1 MTTRL
6 TMIVCLC
13 LILAPLPACELT
25 PEQTAAVNTAI
36 DESGPVIAQLEA
48 DLAAARE
55 RLATVEDDAVRAKA
69 AKVVA
74 ETEKVLAEVKG
85 VRETFLAN
93 RDAEGNID
101 TVGVGGDMAT
111 KVATRFLPPPWDVLA
126 SIAIGGIVMGVR
138 ANQNK
143 RRAVA
148 VVRAMEAAKK
158 ANPTLAAAFSDPTTA
173 RILDGM
179 GDGAK
184 ALVDRAQSK
193 GLMLP
198 V

>member
-1 MTTRL
+1 MKHIAIIVTL
-6 TMIVCLC
+6 TVCL
-13 LILAPLPACELT
+13 LAAPGCELT
-25 PEQTAAVNTAI
+25 PQQRAAVNSAI
-36 DESGPVIAQLEA
+36 NESGPVIEKLEA

-55 RLATVEDDAVRAKA
+55 QLATVEDDAVRAKA

-101 TVGVGGDMAT
+101 MVGAGGDVAAKVASRLIPSPWGEIAGLVVGG
-111 KVATRFLPPPWDVLA
+111 F
-126 SIAIGGIVMGVR
+126 VMGMR
-138 ANQNK
+138 AHRNK
-143 RRAVA
+143 KLGVSVIKAV
-148 VVRAMEAAKK
+148 EAAKK
-158 ANPTLAAAFSDPTTA
+158 ANPTLAAAFSDPVTA

-184 ALVDRAQSK
+184 ALVDQAQSK
-193 GLMLP
+193 GFHSP
-198 V
+198 I

>member
-13 LILAPLPACELT
+13 LVLAPLPACELT
-25 PEQTAAVNTAI
+25 PEQRAAVNTAI

-48 DLAAARE
+48 DIAAARE
-55 RLATVEDDAVRAKA
+55 RLATVEDEAERAKG
-69 AKVVA
+69 AKVIA
-74 ETEKVLAEVKG
+74 ESEKVLAEVKAA
-85 VRETFLAN
+85 REAVLAH

-101 TVGVGGDMAT
+101 TAGVAGDVAT

-126 SIAIGGIVMGVR
+126 SIAVGGIVMGVR

-148 VVRAMEAAKK
+148 VVRAIEAAKK

>member
-1 MTTRL
+1 MKHIAIIVTL
-6 TMIVCLC
+6 TVCL
-13 LILAPLPACELT
+13 LAAPGCELT
-25 PEQTAAVNTAI
+25 PQQRAAVNSAI
-36 DESGPVIAQLEA
+36 NESGPVIEKLEA
-48 DLAAARE
+48 ELAAARE
-55 RLATVEDDAVRAKA
+55 QLATVEDDAVRAKA

-74 ETEKVLAEVKG
+74 ESEKVLAEVKG
-85 VRETFLAN
+85 VREMFLAN

-148 VVRAMEAAKK
+148 VIRAVEAAKK
-158 ANPTLAAAFSDPTTA
+158 ANPTLAAAFADPATA

-184 ALVDRAQSK
+184 ALVDQAQSK
-193 GLMLP
+193 GFHSP
-198 V
+198 I